1 MYSGQ
6 IQWKNLYVIQKV
18 NDMTDREFLA
28 YLENFR
34 DKQKE
39 LYLRTSPGYKQA
51 KEKGRYLGL
60 ERACCQLEL
69 EIMSRERNEK

>member
-1 MYSGQ
+1 
-6 IQWKNLYVIQKV
+6 
-18 NDMTDREFLA
+18 MTDREFLT

-69 EIMSRERNEK
+69 EIMRREGEQHG